1 MRKIA
6 FSGASGNGISP
17 LEQIMIHKG
26 FSVYGSDQSFDI
38 GKDSSRRQ
46 ALEDVG
52 VIIKPQDGSMITP
65 DIEYLCVSAAVKES
79 NPDIQAA
86 KKLGVPIK
94 FRSDLLLEIL
104 SSYRYGVAVGG
115 TAGKTTVTA
124 MIGYILDSLNK
135 KPCMVNGGA
144 LSNYQDRKGI
154 PNYIYNDNEICV
166 IEADESDGSIQKYHP
181 FVGLITNISH
191 DHTSLE
197 KLFAYFTTFAE
208 HSQNLVISLDFPN
221 HAKITHPNLTTFSL
235 NNPQADFYADN
246 IILHNNS
253 ISYNLKGREFT
264 LNLIGKFNVANALAA
279 IAVCSK
285 LGVDV
290 FEAAQALEGFTGV
303 KTRLEKVGCAQGIT
317 VYNDFAH
324 NPSKIEASLLALKSG
339 GGRVIAMYQP
349 HTSFSARNTGEET
362 AAIIARTLAP
372 EDIMLLQEIY
382 EIDPKEPISSQDI
395 VNAIRHNGHSN
406 AFFCDS
412 KDATLEIIK
421 KHAQAN
427 DKIVIMG
434 AHDNSLF
441 DFSCQIVKAL
451 SQRPK
456 ILKA

>member
-1 MRKIA
+1 MKKIA

-26 FSVYGSDQSFDI
+26 YQVYGSDQSFDC
-38 GKDSSRRQ
+38 GKDSSRKL
-46 ALEDVG
+46 ALENVG

-65 DIEYLCVSAAVKES
+65 DIEYLCVSAAVKET
-79 NPDIQAA
+79 NPDIAA
-86 KKLGVPIK
+86 ARKLGIPVK

-104 SSYRYGVAVGG
+104 SSYRYGIAVGG

-124 MIGYILDSLNK
+124 MIGYILDSLGK

-144 LSNYQDRKGI
+144 LANYQDRQGI
-154 PNYIYNDNEICV
+154 PNYIYNDEEICV

-181 FVGLITNISH
+181 FIGLITNISH

-197 KLFAYFTTFAE
+197 KLFTYFSNFAE

-246 IILHNNS
+246 IVLHRNS
-253 ISYNLKGREFT
+253 ISYTLREKTFN
-264 LNLIGKFNVANALAA
+264 LNLIGRFNVANALAA
-279 IAVCSK
+279 IATCSV
-285 LGVDV
+285 LGIDAYT
-290 FEAAQALEGFTGV
+290 AAKTLEGFNGV
-303 KTRLEKVGCAQGIT
+303 KTRLEKVGCAKGIT

-372 EDIMLLQEIY
+372 DDVMLMQEIY
-382 EIDPKEPISSQDI
+382 ELDPSDSISSQDI
-395 VNAIRHNGHSN
+395 VNAIRRNGHSN
-406 AFFCDS
+406 AFFSDS
-412 KDATLEIIK
+412 KNTTLEWIK
-421 KHAQAN
+421 KHARPD

-441 DFSCQIVKAL
+441 DFSCQIVNEL
-451 SQRPK
+451 CNR
-456 ILKA
+456 

>member
-1 MRKIA
+1 MKKIA

-26 FSVYGSDQSFDI
+26 YQVYGSDRSFDI
-38 GKDSSRRQ
+38 GKDLTRQ
-46 ALEDVG
+46 KALKSIG
-52 VIIKPQDGSMITP
+52 VNIVPQDGSMITP
-65 DIEYLCVSAAVKES
+65 DTEYLCVSAAINEN
-79 NPDIQAA
+79 NPDVIAA
-86 KKLGVPIK
+86 KRLGIPIK

-104 SSYRYGVAVGG
+104 SSYRYGIAVGG

-124 MIGYILDSLNK
+124 MIGYILDVLGK

-144 LSNYQDRKGI
+144 LCNYAERPGI
-154 PNYIYNDNEICV
+154 PNYIYNDDEICV

-197 KLFAYFTTFAE
+197 KLFSYFNVFAE

-221 HAKITHPNLTTFSL
+221 HAKITHPHLTTFSL
-235 NNPQADFYADN
+235 NNPQADFFADE
-246 IILHNNS
+246 IILNSDS
-253 ISYNLKGREFT
+253 ISYRLQDKKFNLP
-264 LNLIGKFNVANALAA
+264 LIGKFNVANALAA

-285 LGVDV
+285 LGI
-290 FEAAQALEGFTGV
+290 AAHDAAKVLEGFYGV
-303 KTRLEKVGCAQGIT
+303 KTRLEKIGSTNGIT

-362 AAIIARTLAP
+362 AAVIARTLAD
-372 EDIMLLQEIY
+372 EDIMLMQEIY
-382 EIDPKEPISSQDI
+382 ERDAKDGNISSLDI
-395 VNAIRHNGHSN
+395 INRIRQNGHSN
-406 AFFCDS
+406 AFFLKS
-412 KDATLEIIK
+412 STETLDYIK
-421 KHAQAN
+421 KHAKSG

-441 DFSCQIVKAL
+441 DFSCQIVNEL
-451 SQRPK
+451 CNR
-456 ILKA
+456 